1 MGRKSQSKQNPKKN
15 AGKENNKFI
24 QQKRKEL
31 AVLVD
36 KVLRLTRVFQ
46 ASTNVIKSWEHHLE
60 IDALIKEILNLEG
73 PQPKS
78 GQGRHS
84 NIDKFNKWLSEN
96 EVQLDGIEI
105 AEFEGYEFGL
115 KATKEFKEGSLLL
128 TVPSK
133 LMMTEKNAKESE
145 LGSFSDPLLQNMP
158 NITLALFLLL
168 EKNDPKSFWKPYID
182 ILPDKYPTILYFT
195 LEELAELKPSP
206 VFDSA
211 LKLYRSIARQ
221 YAYFYNIIHL
231 VDLPVLK
238 KLQEVFT
245 FDSYRWAVSTVMT
258 RQNNIQLDDAD
269 VTAFIPLWDMC
280 NHEHGKIT
288 TDYNKELGR
297 GECYALR
304 DFKAGEQIFIFYGS
318 RPNAD
323 LFLHNGL
330 VYPNNEHDSL
340 SISLGVS
347 SSDPL
352 RETKLALL
360 TKLGLAGVTH
370 FNLYRGPNPISAEL
384 LAFIRI
390 FNMNQEE
397 LTKWSGQGLPGDLV
411 SSDPSSAEAVGADID
426 RRAYT
431 YLLTRCK
438 LIVASY
444 KETGGGDDIS
454 LHRKNVQL
462 LKKCEVQMLEG
473 AMKYLEETISKLPT
487 AAAEDKSNN

>member
-245 FDSYRWAVSTVMT
+245 FDSY
-258 RQNNIQLDDAD
+258 
-269 VTAFIPLWDMC
+269 
-280 NHEHGKIT
+280 
-288 TDYNKELGR
+288 
-297 GECYALR
+297 
-304 DFKAGEQIFIFYGS
+304 
-318 RPNAD
+318 
-323 LFLHNGL
+323 
-330 VYPNNEHDSL
+330 
-340 SISLGVS
+340 
-347 SSDPL
+347 
-352 RETKLALL
+352 
-360 TKLGLAGVTH
+360 
-370 FNLYRGPNPISAEL
+370 
-384 LAFIRI
+384 
-390 FNMNQEE
+390 
-397 LTKWSGQGLPGDLV
+397 
-411 SSDPSSAEAVGADID
+411 
-426 RRAYT
+426 
-431 YLLTRCK
+431 
-438 LIVASY
+438 
-444 KETGGGDDIS
+444 
-454 LHRKNVQL
+454 
-462 LKKCEVQMLEG
+462 
-473 AMKYLEETISKLPT
+473 
-487 AAAEDKSNN
+487 